1 MRQDKQ
7 NDFSLGTASH
17 MATVAYDKHVQFCE
31 EYINEVE
38 KTFEELFVNGTN
50 KNTGNLAVP
59 LVKIKRKHTAWLTS
73 KIEEELSEYEN
84 ELINIGINHFNLK
97 YADNEKD
104 RQRYAKEISRHTI
117 NLIGNDKDSIR
128 RKSINKIRKI
138 LEIDTLTE
146 IRSLIANETINRLKK

>member
-1 MRQDKQ
+1 
-7 NDFSLGTASH
+7 
-17 MATVAYDKHVQFCE
+17 MAR
-31 EYINEVE
+31 
-38 KTFEELFVNGTN
+38 
-50 KNTGNLAVP
+50 NLA
-59 LVKIKRKHTAWLTS
+59 KFT
-73 KIEEELSEYEN
+73 EELSEYEN